1 MTTSQRV
8 IWLQLPPV
16 IQCVFTADG
25 RREVQVAL
33 IQHLK
38 SSSFSQGYVCVCA
51 CVSVCVCL
59 RVCVCETKRVKERG
73 IYIERKIKR
82 ERKKDYWVAV
92 MEEKEKAVPL
102 TPNII

>member
-1 MTTSQRV
+1 M
-8 IWLQLPPV
+8 
-16 IQCVFTADG
+16 
-25 RREVQVAL
+25 
-33 IQHLK
+33 
-38 SSSFSQGYVCVCA
+38 CVC
-51 CVSVCVCL
+51 
-59 RVCVCETKRVKERG
+59 VCVCETKRVKERG